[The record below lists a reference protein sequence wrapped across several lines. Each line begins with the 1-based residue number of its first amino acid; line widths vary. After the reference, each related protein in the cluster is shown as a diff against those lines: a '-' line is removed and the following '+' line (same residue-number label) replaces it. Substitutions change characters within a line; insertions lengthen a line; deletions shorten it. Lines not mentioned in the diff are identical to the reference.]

1 MNKKANKICLGLMSK
16 QMDFSIGANA
26 CYSLSVI
33 LKCIIFCAMRKLYF
47 ESGLEEFAN
56 RAKEKL
62 PNADT
67 INRRI
72 KKKTKE
78 KVIAEFMKTQ
88 DAILSKLRKMRL
100 LTHRA
105 TALIDITEIPYW
117 GDKNDK
123 GVVGTKKQ
131 KGTSY
136 CHQYVT
142 IHALIKDVKVCIHAL
157 PVTVFSNRA
166 KLVDE
171 LLKVALQ
178 KVRIG
183 AVLMDRGFANSK
195 IIPVIEKHELKY
207 LAPITKNDKIHRII
221 KDLYWNK
228 RNFNC
233 DEINNY
239 TFGSGVTTKLF
250 FTLNKKKKASAKI
263 GERYFSWC
271 TNMDVK
277 PQIRDILADVYG
289 RRWNI
294 ENFYRDGK
302 GNFLAKTKSKRF
314 EVRLFFFLLSAIL
327 YNIWQLIKIIRRGVI
342 TAQKWKTSVYDLL
355 YSKSKL
361 WLETKRYEEKIW
373 AGVIEGVF
381 D

>member
-26 CYSLSVI
+26 CYSLSII
-33 LKCIIFCAMRKLYF
+33 LKCIVFCAMRKLYF
-47 ESGLEEFAN
+47 ESGLEEFSN
-56 RAKEKL
+56 RVKERL

-105 TALIDITEIPYW
+105 TALIDITEIPYR
-117 GDKNDK
+117 GD
-123 GVVGTKKQ
+123 
-131 KGTSY
+131 
-136 CHQYVT
+136 
-142 IHALIKDVKVCIHAL
+142 
-157 PVTVFSNRA
+157 
-166 KLVDE
+166 
-171 LLKVALQ
+171 
-178 KVRIG
+178 
-183 AVLMDRGFANSK
+183 
-195 IIPVIEKHELKY
+195 
-207 LAPITKNDKIHRII
+207 
-221 KDLYWNK
+221 
-228 RNFNC
+228 NC

-277 PQIRDILADVYG
+277 PQNRDILADIYG

-302 GNFLAKTKSKRF
+302 GNFLAKTKSK
-314 EVRLFFFLLSAIL
+314 VM
-327 YNIWQLIKIIRRGVI
+327 
-342 TAQKWKTSVYDLL
+342 
-355 YSKSKL
+355 
-361 WLETKRYEEKIW
+361 
-373 AGVIEGVF
+373 EGVF